1 MINNDTLKTW
11 NKDAL
16 ILTGALLLI
25 VKTEYY
31 WKQIGGLVPLV
42 VKIIIVMLA
51 AGIVV
56 MMILTS
62 KHIYKESG
70 PLKVK
75 MFLPLFIYVLGLSF
89 SFTDPLNFNAENF
102 QSKVILKGHFKAE
115 MRTATI
121 TFRRNGHVE
130 FEGTGF
136 FKFTFYYGGTWTRSH
151 DTLRTTFGK
160 DAPIP
165 WGDQLVVYPN
175 DKLLL
180 PLDTIAATE
189 DFPGFLLDE
198 GTIDVESFHVGDHS
212 TRIL

>member
-1 MINNDTLKTW
+1 MINDDTLNTW
-11 NKDAL
+11 SRDAL
-16 ILTGALLLI
+16 ILTGILLLI

-31 WKQIGGLVPLV
+31 WKQIGGLVPFV
-42 VKIIIVMLA
+42 VKIIILLLA

-75 MFLPLFIYVLGLSF
+75 MFLPLFIYALGLSF

-102 QSKVILKGHFKAE
+102 QSKVIFKGHFNAE

-136 FKFTFYYGGTWTRSH
+136 FKSTFFYGGTWTRTH
-151 DTLRTTFGK
+151 DTLTTTFVK

-165 WGDQLVVYPN
+165 WGNQLVLYPD

-180 PLDTIAATE
+180 PLDSIAATE

>member
-1 MINNDTLKTW
+1 MINNDTLHTW

-16 ILTGALLLI
+16 LLTGVLLLI

-42 VKIIIVMLA
+42 VKIIIVLLA

-62 KHIYKESG
+62 RHVYHESG
-70 PLKVK
+70 PLRVK
-75 MFLPLFIYVLGLSF
+75 MFLPLFLYSIGLVFAFLDPFNF
-89 SFTDPLNFNAENF
+89 SAENL
-102 QSKVILKGHFKAE
+102 QSKVILQGHFNAE

-121 TFRRNGHVE
+121 SFRKNGHVD

-136 FKFTFYYGGTWTRSH
+136 LGSTFFYGGTWTRSH
-151 DTLRTTFGK
+151 DTLKTTFEK
-160 DAPIP
+160 DALIP
-165 WGDQLVVYPN
+165 WGKLLVVYPH

-180 PLDTIAATE
+180 PLDSVAADE
-189 DFPGFLLDE
+189 DFPGFLLDDVSMDMELFRE
-198 GTIDVESFHVGDHS
+198 GYHS
-212 TRIL
+212 TKI